1 MTEHA
6 TTQNVLPDPPAKKRL
21 VSLDAL
27 RGFDLFLL
35 FGLCPIFQASLEL
48 LNRFFP
54 NKERWDSL
62 ADFVCRHSEWEGFT
76 LYDLIMPLFMF
87 MSGVTICY
95 SMAKYKKSESNPNP
109 SRGRFWCRL
118 VRRVLLLWIF
128 GMIAQGNLLDFR
140 WEGMRLYSNT
150 LQAIAAGYVIA
161 VACYFLFNKWG
172 TLAAAFLLML
182 AYWLAMTFSGKGFE
196 PGTNLAEVID
206 RTVLG
211 RWMDGV
217 SFQSDGTWSFS
228 EEYHYTWIL
237 STLTFGATAI
247 SGLLGGQFIRWR
259 TETGKSGHLTALF
272 LVAIGVLCAVTG
284 WFWGKV
290 PQGVF
295 GYCPLIKHLWTPSM
309 VLYASGISY
318 ILLGIFHEVY
328 DVLRFPLFKTF
339 LLVIGMNSIVT
350 YMLPYFVDFQAIA
363 GKFLGGLEHHIGV
376 WYAPL
381 LALTGFGL
389 TWWFLWLLYKNK
401 TFLRL

>member
-6 TTQNVLPDPPAKKRL
+6 TTQNVLPDPPVKKRL

-140 WEGMRLYSNT
+140 WEGLRLYSNT

-228 EEYHYTWIL
+228 EEYHYT
-237 STLTFGATAI
+237 
-247 SGLLGGQFIRWR
+247 
-259 TETGKSGHLTALF
+259 
-272 LVAIGVLCAVTG
+272 
-284 WFWGKV
+284 
-290 PQGVF
+290 
-295 GYCPLIKHLWTPSM
+295 
-309 VLYASGISY
+309 
-318 ILLGIFHEVY
+318 
-328 DVLRFPLFKTF
+328 
-339 LLVIGMNSIVT
+339 
-350 YMLPYFVDFQAIA
+350 
-363 GKFLGGLEHHIGV
+363 
-376 WYAPL
+376 
-381 LALTGFGL
+381 
-389 TWWFLWLLYKNK
+389 
-401 TFLRL
+401 